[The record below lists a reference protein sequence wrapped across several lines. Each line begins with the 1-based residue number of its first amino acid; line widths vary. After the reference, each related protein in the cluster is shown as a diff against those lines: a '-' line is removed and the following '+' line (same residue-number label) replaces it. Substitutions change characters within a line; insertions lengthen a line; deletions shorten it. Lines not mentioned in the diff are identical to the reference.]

1 MTQIV
6 MFKNTSNALTG
17 FGPFKQRGM
26 VATMIAVIVLLA
38 TLLASL
44 ALLTSTDT
52 GNLIAGNLSFKQAIV
67 QEAERAYADA
77 QANIAF
83 TGVASESDNI
93 GIGFYSSI
101 QTASA
106 VPLVDVPALLNPAT
120 TRCPNIAGTKAMP
133 LLSTG
138 NQVCYIVERL
148 CNASGTASPPGPTAA
163 ANPCIIPGATFSAG
177 THGSRDD
184 TGASLPAGVL
194 PAFRLTVRVDG
205 PKNTSG
211 FVQTILR

>member
-1 MTQIV
+1 MS
-6 MFKNTSNALTG
+6 MNTYHAFNG
-17 FGPFKQRGM
+17 FGPSKQRGM

-38 TLLASL
+38 TLLATL
-44 ALLTSTDT
+44 ALMTSTDT

-77 QANIAF
+77 QANVAF
-83 TGVASESDNI
+83 TGAASESDNT

-101 QTASA
+101 QTGSTALA
-106 VPLVDVPALLNPAT
+106 DVPAVLVPAT
-120 TRCPNIAGTKAMP
+120 GLPPTANVKTMP
-133 LLSTG
+133 VLTTG
-138 NQVCYIVERL
+138 NQVAYVVERL
-148 CNASGTASPPGPTAA
+148 CNTSGTASPPGPTAA
-163 ANPCIIPGATFSAG
+163 TNPCIIPGATFSAG
-177 THGSRDD
+177 THGARDD

-205 PKNTSG
+205 PKGTSG